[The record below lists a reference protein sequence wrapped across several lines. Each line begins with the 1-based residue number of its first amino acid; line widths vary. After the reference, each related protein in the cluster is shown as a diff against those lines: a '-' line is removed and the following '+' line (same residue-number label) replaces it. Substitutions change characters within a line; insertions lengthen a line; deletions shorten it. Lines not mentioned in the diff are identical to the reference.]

1 MNEWHS
7 VKNDGLPP
15 EGTEC
20 IVTVEFFDGT
30 RNVYDSY
37 KWAKGMW
44 RYWSEQYEDWEDMDE
59 DADEQVV
66 AWMPYPEPYEGD

>member
-15 EGTEC
+15 KDTDC
-20 IVTVEFFDGT
+20 IVTVEFYDGT

-37 KWAKGMW
+37 KWSGGMW
-44 RYWSEQYEDWEDMDE
+44 RYWSEQYEEWKDGEE
-59 DADEQVV
+59 ADEHVV

>member
-1 MNEWHS
+1 MWHS
-7 VKNDGLPP
+7 VKKEGLPP

-30 RNVYDSY
+30 RSVYDSF

-59 DADEQVV
+59 EADEQVV
-66 AWMPYPEPYEGD
+66 AWMPYPALYEGE